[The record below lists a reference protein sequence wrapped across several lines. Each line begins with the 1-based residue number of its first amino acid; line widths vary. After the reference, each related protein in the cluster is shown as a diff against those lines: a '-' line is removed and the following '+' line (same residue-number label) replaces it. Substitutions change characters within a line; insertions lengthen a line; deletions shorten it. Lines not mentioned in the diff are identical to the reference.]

1 MNSFIFVVFA
11 LILYATIIIL
21 YAINCSRPRKSII
34 DKYGKP
40 IKHFTGQRSW
50 NGLRTHRGRIDIDFY
65 QDFVVIKENVRE
77 TVLKKDFKDY
87 KFYCSI
93 FNPTIEIGN
102 LQIGI
107 SRNLKKYFEEFF
119 DAN

>member
-1 MNSFIFVVFA
+1 MQIFIFITFIFIFLVA
-11 LILYATIIIL
+11 LQ
-21 YAINCSRPRKSII
+21 INIYSKPRKSII

-40 IKHFTGQRSW
+40 LKHFTGNRSL
-50 NGLRTHRGRIDIDFY
+50 NGLRVHGDRIDIDFY